1 MNATTTRKFEG
12 TVDSASPAFQ
22 GLHAPAT
29 LTLVDRG
36 DRYECQFVFV
46 VGVPISFTLIATK
59 NTTSNVGAMSHQ
71 TATPQYT
78 RPLNKGARFYAR
90 FLTHKDRFGIF
101 KIDIWIKSRVNFAQ
115 F

>member
-1 MNATTTRKFEG
+1 LNATTTRKFEG

-59 NTTSNVGAMSHQ
+59 NSQ
-71 TATPQYT
+71 
-78 RPLNKGARFYAR
+78 NKIEGSARDPRGWDVAFAAR
-90 FLTHKDRFGIF
+90 LDGDRVTGTFRQPHDHGTF
-101 KIDIWIKSRVNFAQ
+101 ELREV
-115 F
+115 